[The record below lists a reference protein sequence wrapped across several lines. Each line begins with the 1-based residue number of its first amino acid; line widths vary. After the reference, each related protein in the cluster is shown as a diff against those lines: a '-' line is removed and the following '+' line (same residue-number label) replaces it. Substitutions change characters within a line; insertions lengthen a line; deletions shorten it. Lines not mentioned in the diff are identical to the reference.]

1 MSFASKLHVQ
11 LLNKISSFLWHEI
24 SNLFDS
30 SFLKFNFLYF
40 PIKDSIVNNSSIDT
54 DYGTAELSTLNVE
67 VIESFPVNSP
77 RDLIKSSTNSQNRS
91 LEIAA
96 NIVGIDSK
104 KKLISKSEAE
114 LSETEKPETKIS
126 TATLS
131 ILLGTIY
138 GLAFIFAVVWVV
150 WFMLRKKPEPDNLKR
165 QRDIE
170 NRLSQD
176 TLSICSNI

>member
-1 MSFASKLHVQ
+1 M
-11 LLNKISSFLWHEI
+11 
-24 SNLFDS
+24 
-30 SFLKFNFLYF
+30 
-40 PIKDSIVNNSSIDT
+40 
-54 DYGTAELSTLNVE
+54 
-67 VIESFPVNSP
+67 
-77 RDLIKSSTNSQNRS
+77 
-91 LEIAA
+91 
-96 NIVGIDSK
+96 
-104 KKLISKSEAE
+104 ISKSEAE